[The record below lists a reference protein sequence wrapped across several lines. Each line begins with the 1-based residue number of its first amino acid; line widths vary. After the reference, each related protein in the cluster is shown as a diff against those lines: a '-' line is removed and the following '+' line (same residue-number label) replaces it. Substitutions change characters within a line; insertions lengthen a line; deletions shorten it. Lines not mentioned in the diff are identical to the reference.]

1 MHWLDIFY
9 LTLVIT
15 AFTGFALTLAYFF
28 HWAGPAQS
36 GSAQVD
42 SPAKPASARAKPKA
56 DCRGFLSTP
65 KLATAGHGNC
75 FSPNPRH
82 GD

>member
-1 MHWLDIFY
+1 MICTSNPTRGDNMHWLDIFY
-9 LTLVIT
+9 LTLVVT

-56 DCRGFLSTP
+56 PIAERILEH
-65 KLATAGHGNC
+65 A
-75 FSPNPRH
+75 
-82 GD
+82 